1 MEAYLDNAATTRVS
15 QRVLETMIE
24 ALQGTYGNPSSLH
37 RVGRAAEDRLSKA
50 RKTIGDSIGAE
61 AEEIVFTS
69 GATEGNNHVVRSF
82 IREGAH
88 FITSR
93 IEHPSVLRVM
103 KMAEKRGV
111 RVDYLDVDEEGRI
124 DLEELKGK
132 ITKETSLVSI
142 MMVNNETGAIND
154 PSSIGRVIHE
164 ASSRA
169 KYHVD
174 AVQGYMKYPID
185 VRAMNIDFLTIS
197 AHKVHGPKGTGFV
210 YMKKGQRLH
219 HLLLG
224 GAQERS
230 LRAGTVN
237 VPSILAF
244 AEGIRAMGGNIEGN
258 LKKVSFLKERM
269 IEELSSIDEMR
280 INSPLRRTSPYILNI
295 SIPGMRGETMLHYLS
310 DKGVYVS
317 TGSAC
322 SSKDSKDSHVLLALG
337 VEETQIK
344 GSLRFSFSEGTKQ
357 EEVLYAAEMLKDA
370 VNFLRRK

>member
-15 QRVLETMIE
+15 QRVLETMID

-124 DLEELKGK
+124 DLEELKSK

-154 PSSIGRVIHE
+154 PFSIGRVIHE

-210 YMKKGQRLH
+210 YMRKGQRLH

-244 AEGIRAMGGNIEGN
+244 AEGILSMGMNIEEN
-258 LKKVSFLKERM
+258 LMKVSFLKERM

-280 INSPLRRTSPYILNI
+280 INSPLLRTSPYILNI

-337 VEETQIK
+337 VKETQIK

>member
-15 QRVLETMIE
+15 QRVLETMID

-124 DLEELKGK
+124 DLEELKSK

-210 YMKKGQRLH
+210 YMRKGQRLH

-244 AEGIRAMGGNIEGN
+244 AEGILSMGTNIEEN
-258 LKKVSFLKERM
+258 LMKVSFLKERM

-280 INSPLRRTSPYILNI
+280 INSPLLRTSPYILNI

-337 VEETQIK
+337 VKETQIK

-357 EEVLYAAEMLKDA
+357 EEVLYAADMLKDA

>member
-1 MEAYLDNAATTRVS
+1 
-15 QRVLETMIE
+15 
-24 ALQGTYGNPSSLH
+24 
-37 RVGRAAEDRLSKA
+37 
-50 RKTIGDSIGAE
+50 
-61 AEEIVFTS
+61 
-69 GATEGNNHVVRSF
+69 VVRSF

-124 DLEELKGK
+124 DLEELKSK

-154 PSSIGRVIHE
+154 PFSIGRVIHE

-210 YMKKGQRLH
+210 YMRKGQRLH

-244 AEGIRAMGGNIEGN
+244 AEGILSMGMNIEEN
-258 LKKVSFLKERM
+258 LMKVSFLKERM

-280 INSPLRRTSPYILNI
+280 INSPLLRTSPYILNI
-295 SIPGMRGETMLHYLS
+295 SIPGMRGETMLNYLS

-337 VEETQIK
+337 VKETQIK